1 MDVSILPLQKIF
13 ALDVQFRVPL
23 YQRPYVWDRDRQWE
37 PLWDDVAALAERY
50 LSTDRQVMHH
60 FLGAIVVRQQPTP
73 VGTLE
78 VRDVIDGQQ
87 RLTTLQLLGD
97 AVEETIREDDG
108 PAIESKRLRKLVL
121 NDTDL
126 FSDDDRFKVWPTS
139 SDQPTFRRVM
149 IDHDKVPADLVDKP
163 IARAHAYFKSAARAW
178 AQDSDSSNSTA
189 ERYAALVK
197 AISYGLHLVV
207 IDLSEADNAQAI
219 FETLNA
225 RGTPLLASD
234 LVKNHLLNE
243 AQVLGL
249 DVYSLH
255 SEHWQQFED
264 DWWRNEVTLGRT
276 SWPRVDAFLFY
287 WLGMSLTR
295 EVSTQRLFDEYRD
308 LLRSRSLTVEQ
319 VASNIS
325 TFARVFQSL
334 EEHSFGGAAL
344 AEFFYRWKTTQLRV
358 MTPLLLWL
366 FSEASEIDDSSRLE
380 VLELLESWFMRRMI
394 CGWRTH
400 GYQNFL
406 HPLLREVKKHRGEEV
421 VQVVRD
427 TLVNADAVNTA
438 WPDDNAV
445 YDAVRQRPMYQYISR
460 ARLRLILEAVEDRL
474 SSLEGKS
481 ESRCPKNLTIE
492 HLLPV
497 SWSENDWPYVG
508 SVQSREERRVLLH
521 TLGNLTLVNDKLN
534 PALSNSPWTE
544 KRTGLATH
552 SNLHLNKVL
561 ANPAVVSDGHTWYT
575 EWNDDTILERGEWL
589 AGHMCEIW
597 SRPS

>member
-1 MDVSILPLQKIF
+1 
-13 ALDVQFRVPL
+13 
-23 YQRPYVWDRDRQWE
+23 
-37 PLWDDVAALAERY
+37 
-50 LSTDRQVMHH
+50 
-60 FLGAIVVRQQPTP
+60 
-73 VGTLE
+73 
-78 VRDVIDGQQ
+78 
-87 RLTTLQLLGD
+87 
-97 AVEETIREDDG
+97 
-108 PAIESKRLRKLVL
+108 
-121 NDTDL
+121 
-126 FSDDDRFKVWPTS
+126 
-139 SDQPTFRRVM
+139 M
-149 IDHDKVPADLVDKP
+149 IDQNKVPIELADKP

-178 AQDSDSSNSTA
+178 AADCDSSNSTA

-243 AQVLGL
+243 AQLLGL

-255 SEHWQQFED
+255 SAHWQQFEN
-264 DWWRNEVTLGRT
+264 DWWRNEVTLGRL

-287 WLGMSLTR
+287 WLGMSLAR
-295 EVSTQRLFDEYRD
+295 EVNTQRLFDEYRD
-308 LLRSRSLTVEQ
+308 LLRSRSITVEQ
-319 VASNIS
+319 VASDIS
-325 TFARVFQSL
+325 TFASVFQLL
-334 EEHSFGGAAL
+334 EEHAIEGATL

-358 MTPLLLWL
+358 LTPLLLWL
-366 FSEASEIDDSSRLE
+366 FSDASDTDDASRREA
-380 VLELLESWFMRRMI
+380 LELLESWFMRRMI

-406 HPLLREVKKHRGEEV
+406 HPMLREVKKHRGEKV

-427 TLVNADAVNTA
+427 TLVNANAPNTA
-438 WPDDNAV
+438 WPKDTEVA
-445 YDAVRQRPMYQYISR
+445 DAVRQRPIYQSLSR

-474 SSLEGKS
+474 GSLEGKS

-492 HLLPV
+492 HLMPV
-497 SWSENDWPYVG
+497 SWSEKDWPYTG

-521 TLGNLTLVNDKLN
+521 TLGNLTLANDNLN

-544 KRTGLATH
+544 KRIGLATH

-561 ANPAVVSDGHTWYT
+561 ANPAVAADEHTWYC
-575 EWNDDTILERGEWL
+575 EWNDDTITERGDWL
-589 AGHMCEIW
+589 AGHICEIW
-597 SRPS
+597 SRPR